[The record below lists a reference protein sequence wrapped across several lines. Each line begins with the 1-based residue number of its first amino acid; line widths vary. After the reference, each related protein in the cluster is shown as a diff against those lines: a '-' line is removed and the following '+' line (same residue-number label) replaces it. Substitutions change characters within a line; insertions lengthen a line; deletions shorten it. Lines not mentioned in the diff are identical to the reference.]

1 MVKENYNWKD
11 EQIYIVIIIKSNI
24 EYYYNIKYFILHM
37 TKKILFIDL
46 MIYLKN
52 VNIKLKI
59 NLVVNRIKTLWY
71 ICIIS

>member
-1 MVKENYNWKD
+1 
-11 EQIYIVIIIKSNI
+11 
-24 EYYYNIKYFILHM
+24 M

-59 NLVVNRIKTLWY
+59 NLVVNRIKTL
-71 ICIIS
+71 

>member
-37 TKKILFIDL
+37 TKKILSIDL

-59 NLVVNRIKTLWY
+59 SGKF
-71 ICIIS
+71 SGK

>member
-59 NLVVNRIKTLWY
+59 NLVVNRIKTLW
-71 ICIIS
+71 